1 MNTLMI
7 TWFDDLKLVTMLV
20 TEFRCWGHLLHM
32 LARDTNDNWCW
43 RPSYSFHR
51 QIPSLTSFININETE
66 MKFNL
71 NTSYIWGIKR
81 TRDDKYC
88 QNVYPVTLCD
98 INYVLR
104 KPASRSNFGMKSQY
118 LSEKARTWSITN
130 RLLWNSWFQLL

>member
-1 MNTLMI
+1 MNTLVI
-7 TWFDDLKLVTMLV
+7 AWFDDLKLVTMLV

-66 MKFNL
+66 MKYNL
-71 NTSYIWGIKR
+71 NTSYIWGTKR
-81 TRDDKYC
+81 TRDDEYC

-98 INYVLR
+98 INV
-104 KPASRSNFGMKSQY
+104 GMKSQY
-118 LSEKARTWSITN
+118 FSEKSRTWPVTN
-130 RLLWNSWFQLL
+130 NHLWPISLA